1 MLCLL
6 VEAMGIEPTSRC
18 LQSNIAMPWNI
29 YPHLRYVIGA
39 HGQNRTVNLGLEDRD
54 FAIKLHAQ
62 MLLL

>member
-18 LQSNIAMPWNI
+18 LQSNIAMTWNI
-29 YPHLRYVIGA
+29 YPRISA

-62 MLLL
+62 ILLL